1 MQKKNHEIA
10 KKAPA
15 LPDLSPRSKTVCFEP
30 AGTVKQT
37 LVFVCFFYERR
48 TQIRFWT
55 VFQGCVPNGVLDNVM
70 HYLF

>member
-1 MQKKNHEIA
+1 MVVNGGYKKNHEIA

-37 LVFVCFFYERR
+37 LVFVYFFYERR
-48 TQIRFWT
+48 TF
-55 VFQGCVPNGVLDNVM
+55 LDIFSRM
-70 HYLF
+70 CSYWGA